1 MVREQTT
8 HLAQPDSRGGRH
20 HTRAQG
26 KFRAHLIVNWRWGIA
41 CVRVCVCLGMS
52 FVHECLVGVGQR
64 RAPMAAAKKKK
75 WLLKI

>member
-26 KFRAHLIVNWRWGIA
+26 KFRAHLIVNWRWDIA
-41 CVRVCVCLGMS
+41 CVCVRVCVCVCVSGYE
-52 FVHECLVGVGQR
+52 FERECSGRCGTKEN
-64 RAPMAAAKKKK
+64 AHGSSENGH
-75 WLLKI
+75 